1 MQPPTPRWPPPVP
14 QTAPWARPAFVP
26 PFPPPPRGFP
36 IPPRFYPQP
45 PRPATGFYPRVVPP
59 RPLVDPEQLWL
70 DSFRRTHCSS
80 AENFKGVTKENDEHP
95 LRLLRRRIVQAQ
107 KLAKQLKEA
116 ATELAAVEKRL
127 ASSEDAASSMEG
139 SRLRVQRERK
149 VVTCEALKKQ
159 LDEMNAASG
168 LFPEKQLAEI
178 RAFAARVDK
187 KKKLLF
193 VQAYRKRAKLRRRA
207 EMSIRRAADA
217 RTFEKVESTDDK
229 KDTYEED
236 LNSKGQEEEKASQPN
251 TVYQEEKMAT
261 NVFTPESRSPEQS
274 LDPETLTID
283 SLIKVRRAWDVYIVF
298 LQTPGA
304 SAIPP
309 HFVPPPPTPSAQWAT
324 YASLPS

>member
-1 MQPPTPRWPPPVP
+1 M
-14 QTAPWARPAFVP
+14 ASARAADCAM
-26 PFPPPPRGFP
+26 GSSS
-36 IPPRFYPQP
+36 P

-59 RPLVDPEQLWL
+59 RPLVDL
-70 DSFRRTHCSS
+70 SNS
-80 AENFKGVTKENDEHP
+80 ENFKGVTKENDEHP

-139 SRLRVQRERK
+139 SRLRVQP
-149 VVTCEALKKQ
+149 LKKQ

-274 LDPETLTID
+274 LDPE
-283 SLIKVRRAWDVYIVF
+283 
-298 LQTPGA
+298 
-304 SAIPP
+304 
-309 HFVPPPPTPSAQWAT
+309 H
-324 YASLPS
+324 